1 MWSTPYPVRF
11 IPRKWTWYPLHWRL
25 GGLRSRSGW
34 VRKIS
39 PDQFRF
45 PDCQLVANRCKD
57 WAVPI
62 TVTFMSLENVV
73 LLVTDPSPYKIGLY
87 HHNIPPEISFEAQYL
102 SRHNF
107 LEINI
112 NQKTGSIV
120 TERHVLLHE
129 RS

>member
-1 MWSTPYPVRF
+1 VGFGAGLDGCRKSYPTGF
-11 IPRKWTWYPLHWRL
+11 DPRT
-25 GGLRSRSGW
+25 
-34 VRKIS
+34 V
-39 PDQFRF
+39 
-45 PDCQLVANRCKD
+45 QLIANRCKD
-57 WAVPI
+57 WAIPT

-73 LLVTDPSPYKIGLY
+73 LLVTDLSPYKVGLY

-120 TERHVLLHE
+120 TERHVLLYE
-129 RS
+129 SS